1 MEPFDWD
8 ELAASEGYY
17 RALSSGTGALPDF
30 AANHRRIW
38 LVLSHEFDAT
48 FDGDT
53 SEGVRSW
60 LSRRGYAARQRS
72 FQNVRVLLY
81 ERRP

>member
-1 MEPFDWD
+1 M
-8 ELAASEGYY
+8 YY
-17 RALSSGTGALPDF
+17 RALTSGTTRLPDF
-30 AANHRRIW
+30 SARHPRIW
-38 LVLSHEFDAT
+38 LVVSHEFDST

-53 SEGVRSW
+53 SEAVRTW
-60 LSRRGYAARQRS
+60 LSRRGYSARQRS